1 MPRIT
6 PKQEIP
12 STAGGVSTTNAP
24 TAQLMQ
30 QCWSVLLHA
39 LAVLKLRERW
49 LYLSLMI
56 GACVVFA
63 NLSQDH
69 FVMITQTSAEL
80 CMFIFMLYYVATLA
94 FVLSFG
100 SLS

>member
-1 MPRIT
+1 ML
-6 PKQEIP
+6 Q
-12 STAGGVSTTNAP
+12 
-24 TAQLMQ
+24 
-30 QCWSVLLHA
+30 HA
-39 LAVLKLRERW
+39 LDVLKLRERW
-49 LYLSLMI
+49 LYLAVML

-63 NLSQDH
+63 NLSQDQ

-100 SLS
+100 SLA